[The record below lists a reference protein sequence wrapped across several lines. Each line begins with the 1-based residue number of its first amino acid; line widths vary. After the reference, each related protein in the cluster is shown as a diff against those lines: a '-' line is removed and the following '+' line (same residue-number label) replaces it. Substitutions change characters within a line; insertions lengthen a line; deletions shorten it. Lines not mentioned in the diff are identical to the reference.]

1 MPCTGGRFGFAS
13 GNVQE
18 RNIKMLYSVRGKL
31 IHTTSSSAV
40 VECGG
45 VGYNCQT
52 TINTLKTLK
61 QGAEVMLYTYLN
73 VREDAVELFGF
84 ATKTELDTFKTLISV
99 SGVGPKAGLSV
110 LSGLSP
116 EQVAMAIATDD
127 IKTITR
133 AQGIGKK
140 IAQRIVLELKDKLAK
155 AAASDNSMSA
165 VTSGAVNAAVG
176 NIPKAIEAL
185 GVLGYSPADVSPVLA
200 AFDSSLPVE
209 QLIALTLKQM
219 GRN

>member
-1 MPCTGGRFGFAS
+1 
-13 GNVQE
+13 
-18 RNIKMLYSVRGKL
+18 MLYSVRGKL
-31 IHTTSSSAV
+31 IHTTASGAV

-45 VGYNCQT
+45 VGFDCQT
-52 TINTLKTLK
+52 TLNTLKTLK
-61 QGAEVMLYTYLN
+61 PGSEVTLFTYLN
-73 VREDAVELFGF
+73 VREDAMELFGF
-84 ATKTELDTFKTLISV
+84 ATKTELETFKTLISV
-99 SGVGPKAGLSV
+99 SGVGPKAGLAV
-110 LSGLSP
+110 LSELSP

-155 AAASDNSMSA
+155 AVTSDSGFANISAGAAAAAS
-165 VTSGAVNAAVG
+165 G

-185 GVLGYSPADVSPVLA
+185 GVLGYTPADVSPVLA
-200 AFDSSLPVE
+200 TLDSNLPVE

-219 GRN
+219 GRQ

>member
-1 MPCTGGRFGFAS
+1 M
-13 GNVQE
+13 
-18 RNIKMLYSVRGKL
+18 IYSVRGKL
-31 IHTTSSSAV
+31 IYTTSSSAV

-52 TINTLKTLK
+52 TLNTLKTLK
-61 QGAEVMLYTYLN
+61 LNSEVILYTYLN

-110 LSGLSP
+110 LSELSP
-116 EQVAMAIATDD
+116 EQVAMAIASDD

-140 IAQRIVLELKDKLAK
+140 IAQRIVLELKDKLAR
-155 AAASDNSMSA
+155 AALTDESMSI
-165 VTSGAVNAAVG
+165 VSLGAANVATG
-176 NIPKAIEAL
+176 NVPKAVEAL
-185 GVLGYSPADVSPVLA
+185 GVLGYSPSEVAPVLSKL
-200 AFDSSLPVE
+200 DSSLPVE
-209 QLIALTLKQM
+209 KLIAMTLKQM

>member
-1 MPCTGGRFGFAS
+1 
-13 GNVQE
+13 
-18 RNIKMLYSVRGKL
+18 MLYSVRGKL

-110 LSGLSP
+110 LSELSP

-155 AAASDNSMSA
+155 ASSDSSMSA
-165 VTSGAVNAAVG
+165 VTSGAANAVTG
-176 NIPKAIEAL
+176 NIPKAVEAL
-185 GVLGYSPADVSPVLA
+185 GVLGYSPSDVSPVLA
-200 AFDSSLPVE
+200 ALDSSLPVE